1 MTVLGPE
8 FTDEFTGNFRMSEN
22 VMDLFQW
29 SDAPVDVLE
38 QAQVNITLAT
48 PANVTLATSP
58 SVDNVT
64 LATSPSVDIVPTG
77 RHLLAS
83 CMCEEPDWV
92 SRHLDMLLQGSTN
105 RKIV

>member
-58 SVDNVT
+58 SVD
-64 LATSPSVDIVPTG
+64 IVPTG